1 MDIDSIEDNELGAA
15 NERVSLLKEEE
26 SSINLSNNSTDS
38 KSVNSVEDQIDALP
52 GRTKLLNKNEE
63 NNRVRRET
71 QRNLKNKYDREDKR
85 TKTIKQSNGLL
96 PDTAALQ
103 REIIVEGLS
112 QTEQDYE
119 AKLLYTRGKEQ
130 DFLKKK
136 KKKFNFF

>member
-1 MDIDSIEDNELGAA
+1 MPG
-15 NERVSLLKEEE
+15 
-26 SSINLSNNSTDS
+26 IN
-38 KSVNSVEDQIDALP
+38 

-71 QRNLKNKYDREDKR
+71 KRNLKNKYDREDKR
-85 TKTIKQSNGLL
+85 TKRIKQQSNSLL

-119 AKLLYTRGKEQ
+119 AKLLYTRGKKQ
-130 DFLKKK
+130 DIFKDFFFQFLNREIIIKL
-136 KKKFNFF
+136 FLIFFFRFIIRL